1 MKKWNKTLYKDIYKN
16 KDKEKQIE
24 LELQKLQNEFFL
36 KNSEISLLLQRIEIL
51 KQKLNKLRGK

>member
-1 MKKWNKTLYKDIYKN
+1 LYKDIYKN